1 MSKVK
6 NGSRFRGGKK
16 RRKPDQRMKHLREMR
31 AKGEVANK
39 VTAARGGLVLK
50 G

>member
-6 NGSRFRGGKK
+6 NRSGCP
-16 RRKPDQRMKHLREMR
+16 RREEAKEAYQGMKHLREMP